1 VGNGASTTTYYCD
14 YHWTSATATPRTLLI
29 GGRSGNGSGAGLFFL
44 DSIGGLDYSGASVG
58 TRITFYGEPAL
69 PAAPATLE
77 LNDEDYEQLDSI
89 ESEENWF

>member
-1 VGNGASTTTYYCD
+1 VGNGASATTYYCD
-14 YHWTSATATPRTLLI
+14 YHWMNATATPSTLLI
-29 GGRSGNGSGAGLFFL
+29 GGHSGTGSYAGLFFL
-44 DSIGGLDYSGASVG
+44 YSDYGLDYSAAHVG

>member
-1 VGNGASTTTYYCD
+1 METIDIEIGRLRERLQGQELKTVIIP
-14 YHWTSATATPRTLLI
+14 HISAD
-29 GGRSGNGSGAGLFFL
+29 GSAAGLFFL
-44 DSIGGLDYSGASVG
+44 NSNGGLDYSYAFVG